1 MQRPSELVASDEE
14 AMKRIAQIRRNGF
27 NPGDTLVNETIR
39 DFGPKGALDILWL
52 AAQADRKLF
61 SEVH

>member
-14 AMKRIAQIRRNGF
+14 ALEEIARIRRNGF

-39 DFGPKGALDILWL
+39 DSGPKGALDIMWL
-52 AAQADRKLF
+52 AAFGDRKLF
-61 SEVH
+61 GEVH